1 MGLFGP
7 KESMEEITNRVR
19 SSECGRLFANA
30 ISTFFTEDDTHYHWL
45 MANSKDRMY
54 TLEVFKNGVRLGRV
68 EVSRTRLK
76 ETGTYDVDA
85 ESWGFGASEYS
96 DLPNSRYVDAL
107 RDFIFESI
115 KNNCP
120 NVQIVDNKYIKL
132 NPNVMKGW

>member
-85 ESWGFGASEYS
+85 ESWGFGASGYLS
-96 DLPNSRYVDAL
+96 VFFPVGKVYAFRFGCFSFPLTIARTSL
-107 RDFIFESI
+107 S
-115 KNNCP
+115 NCSCRARAA
-120 NVQIVDNKYIKL
+120 
-132 NPNVMKGW
+132 